1 MLLAK
6 REKKQH
12 AQEPP
17 SESVKSTAAPNFDT
31 KKHQEK
37 VNRLLVE
44 CQKRL
49 ENEVGALLG
58 ANIIL
63 SDQENRLLSKG
74 EFFFDQ
80 VAGRQILA
88 DMEVT
93 GEVQG
98 KSYLSLS
105 VKDAIHLGGI
115 LIMLPPAE
123 LENVVREEEFGED
136 ARDAYGEIANIISG
150 VYTAVFEEQYIQKLR
165 FIRKELREVVPAKV
179 DMASTEPF
187 PDTTYYSSSLTMVVD
202 GKPLGRIHIL
212 FPAELLCL
220 DGAEEKN

>member
-1 MLLAK
+1 M
-6 REKKQH
+6 
-12 AQEPP
+12 
-17 SESVKSTAAPNFDT
+17 
-31 KKHQEK
+31 
-37 VNRLLVE
+37 
-44 CQKRL
+44 
-49 ENEVGALLG
+49 GALLG

-88 DMEVT
+88 DLEVT

-123 LENVVREEEFGED
+123 LENVVRK
-136 ARDAYGEIANIISG
+136 R
-150 VYTAVFEEQYIQKLR
+150 
-165 FIRKELREVVPAKV
+165 
-179 DMASTEPF
+179 
-187 PDTTYYSSSLTMVVD
+187 SLVRMP
-202 GKPLGRIHIL
+202 GMLM
-212 FPAELLCL
+212 
-220 DGAEEKN
+220 EK